1 MGLSELQHLT
11 TYLGFDADDL
21 NALRGFYSFAE
32 AELDEIVDDFYAA
45 ILRDAQTRAVLRG
58 GHPQLDRLRKS
69 LRRWLE
75 VVLLNERDEA
85 WLAIHDR
92 ISRQHVEVDLP
103 VHTLVGAM
111 ARIRARFSSLCLRA
125 PLSQAARERTLLAIG
140 RALDVEL
147 SVLIEGQ
154 LHAMGE
160 RSRDRDRLAFVGEIS
175 AALAHDLRNPLST
188 IETSLFLARK
198 RVPETADPSLARHLE
213 RTSAQVE
220 ACNGIITGILELTRA
235 RPLTRRPVDVDAV
248 AREAVETANVPS
260 DVELI
265 LDVPA
270 GLLTQGERWL
280 LRQLL
285 HNLLANAGR
294 AAHKAS
300 PNGRV
305 RLEARRVDRGIV
317 ISVEDNGEGVPSE
330 LRGRLFDPLFTTRPD
345 GHGLGLALCRRI
357 AEAHGG
363 RITYEPREPG
373 SAFRVEIPDPVP
385 VP

>member
-1 MGLSELQHLT
+1 
-11 TYLGFDADDL
+11 
-21 NALRGFYSFAE
+21 
-32 AELDEIVDDFYAA
+32 
-45 ILRDAQTRAVLRG
+45 
-58 GHPQLDRLRKS
+58 
-69 LRRWLE
+69 
-75 VVLLNERDEA
+75 
-85 WLAIHDR
+85 
-92 ISRQHVEVDLP
+92 
-103 VHTLVGAM
+103 
-111 ARIRARFSSLCLRA
+111 
-125 PLSQAARERTLLAIG
+125 
-140 RALDVEL
+140 
-147 SVLIEGQ
+147 
-154 LHAMGE
+154 
-160 RSRDRDRLAFVGEIS
+160 
-175 AALAHDLRNPLST
+175 LST